1 MMKINDLIENADEV
15 FTGKGATLDQ
25 IKKAETDLGLGFA
38 KDYVDYLSRY
48 GSIMINGHELTG
60 ISKAEQDNVVKVTKN
75 EKGYYDFIPATAYVV
90 EDTQTDGI
98 VIWQDAS
105 GALYKSTPDGDFT
118 KFADSLV
125 DYLKKFV

>member
-1 MMKINDLIENADEV
+1 MKINDVIENADEV
-15 FTGKGATLDQ
+15 FTGKGATSEQ
-25 IKKAETDLGLGFA
+25 IEQAETDLELKFA

-48 GSIMINGHELTG
+48 GSVMINGHELTG

-75 EKGYYDFIPATAYVV
+75 EKGYYDFIPTTAYVV

-105 GALYKSTPDGDFT
+105 GTLYKSTPDGDFT
-118 KFADSLV
+118 KFAGSLV